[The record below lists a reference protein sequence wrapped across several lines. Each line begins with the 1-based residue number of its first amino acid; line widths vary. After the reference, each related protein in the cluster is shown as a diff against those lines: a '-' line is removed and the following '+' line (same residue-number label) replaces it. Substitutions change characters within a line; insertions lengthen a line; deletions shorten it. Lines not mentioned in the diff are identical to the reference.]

1 MKEGDAIEV
10 LTPDTFLLKV
20 AGIRPGSTGVIRQV
34 VHNRSLHVDILA
46 YVQFDQHVKNG
57 LHRKNASE
65 GLCIS
70 IDRIKELED
79 ENLISSV

>member
-1 MKEGDAIEV
+1 MKIGDVIEV

-20 AGIRPGSTGVIRQV
+20 AGIRPGSTGIIRQV

-57 LHRKNASE
+57 LHRRNLTE

-70 IDRIKELED
+70 IDRIMEIQD
-79 ENLISSV
+79 A